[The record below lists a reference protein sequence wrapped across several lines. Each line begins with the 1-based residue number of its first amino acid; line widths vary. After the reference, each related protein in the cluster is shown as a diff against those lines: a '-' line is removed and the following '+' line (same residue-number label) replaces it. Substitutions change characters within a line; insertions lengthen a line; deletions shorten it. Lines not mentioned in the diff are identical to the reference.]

1 MKHQLFVEISKHKQ
15 TQKNLQE
22 ALEKVKELE
31 HLIGNK
37 TRKQLLIDKKNAIF
51 VTQSLT
57 NLRNVRYNKFCLKDN
72 FFYLFSRSYHLIS
85 VIFNNFSTAISTTNK
100 YKKYNNGQ
108 NDNLVNLDEHINF
121 CFFNLKYSSCL
132 IIITLTFSL
141 HLLHL
146 N

>member
-22 ALEKVKELE
+22 ALEKVKDLE

-37 TRKQLLIDKKNAIF
+37 TRKQLLIDKKNTVF

-72 FFYLFSRSYHLIS
+72 FFLFIKSFVSFSNCHSLPIS
-85 VIFNNFSTAISTTNK
+85 V
-100 YKKYNNGQ
+100 
-108 NDNLVNLDEHINF
+108 LR
-121 CFFNLKYSSCL
+121 
-132 IIITLTFSL
+132 
-141 HLLHL
+141 
-146 N
+146 